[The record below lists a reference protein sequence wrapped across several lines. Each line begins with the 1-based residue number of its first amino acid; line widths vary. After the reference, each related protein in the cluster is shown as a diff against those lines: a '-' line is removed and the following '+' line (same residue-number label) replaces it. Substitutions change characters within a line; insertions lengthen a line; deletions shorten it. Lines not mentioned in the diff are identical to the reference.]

1 MLADLTLWLILG
13 GAYATLILS
22 LFLPG

>member
-22 LFLPG
+22 LFLPR